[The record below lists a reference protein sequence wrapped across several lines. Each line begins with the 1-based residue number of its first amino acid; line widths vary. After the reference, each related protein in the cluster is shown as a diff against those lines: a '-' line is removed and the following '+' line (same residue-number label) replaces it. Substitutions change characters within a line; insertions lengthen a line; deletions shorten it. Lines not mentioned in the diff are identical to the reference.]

1 MAQTREDS
9 TTEDDAGVLKENGC
23 GLRNEYVPF
32 SLWFLCRRSLTDISS
47 FFLLILKLKSI
58 IWTHKRANPKSIKSK
73 GVDED

>member
-32 SLWFLCRRSLTDISS
+32 SLWFLSRRSLTDISS
-47 FFLLILKLKSI
+47 FFINFEIDRRVRFRSTRFKLFY
-58 IWTHKRANPKSIKSK
+58 
-73 GVDED
+73 G